1 MKNLFKYAASYWKAM
16 IAIVLILVVQAYCD
30 LSLPAYT
37 SDIVNVGIQQGGIGD
52 EVPRQIATEEME
64 KLLLL
69 VSEDDQ
75 QTVMDAY
82 TEDNTSYKKEAYVLK
97 DSVAEEENTMENLKD
112 ILQIP
117 MMMTSGIE
125 SGSDTTK
132 QMEDK
137 LKEQMS
143 QGMAQS
149 MPQGADRTMPEGMPQ
164 GESQAESQAVS
175 LDDMSMFDLLKMLPA
190 EQRATV
196 VEKIEEHMSEMS
208 DTILDQASV
217 SFCRS
222 AYKDLGMDMDQT
234 QIHYLLK
241 TGGQMAALALLGMAA
256 SIMVAFLA
264 SRVGASAGRDL
275 RSGVFHKVVGF
286 SNNEF
291 NHFSTASLITRST
304 NDIQQIQMLIVM
316 LLRMVLYAPILAIG
330 GVLQV
335 MKTNVSMSWI
345 IGLAVIIIAFVVL
358 LLFLVV
364 MPKFKVLQNLVD
376 KLNLV
381 TREILTGL
389 PVIRAFSTEKHEEE
403 RFDDANRTLTKTN
416 LFVNRAMTFMMPVMM
431 FVMNGVSVL
440 IVWTGAHGISDGQMQ
455 VGDMMAFIQY
465 TMQIIMGFL
474 MLCMISIM
482 LPRAA
487 VAADRVEE
495 VLKSETMIHDPKQ
508 EKHFPKDGKG
518 VLTFDHVSFRYPGA
532 DEDVLEDITFT
543 AKPGETTAIIGS
555 TGSGKSTLVN
565 LIPRFYDV
573 TSGDITLDGVDI
585 REVKQQELREK
596 LGYVPQK
603 GVLFSGDIASNI
615 MFGNSHGSDDEMTE
629 AAEIAQA
636 TEFIDTKPEKYKS
649 PISQG
654 GANVSGGQKQRL
666 SIARAIA
673 KHPQVFIFD
682 DSFSA
687 LDYKTDVTLRRALA
701 EKTSGSTVLIVAQR
715 ISTILHAEQ
724 IIVLDE
730 GKVAG
735 KGTHAELLRNCPVY
749 REIAESQLSRKE
761 LEAAL
766 NEQTDG
772 KEDQIHG

>member
-37 SDIVNVGIQQGGIGD
+37 SDIVNVGIQQGGIED

-64 KLLLL
+64 KLLLF

-112 ILQIP
+112 IFQIP

-149 MPQGADRTMPEGMPQ
+149 MPQGADQTMPEGMPQ

-190 EQRATV
+190 EQRATM
-196 VEKIEEHMSEMS
+196 VEKIEEQMSEMP

-241 TGGQMAALALLGMAA
+241 TGGQMAALALLGMVA

-431 FVMNGVSVL
+431 LVMNGVSVL
-440 IVWTGAHGISDGQMQ
+440 IVWTGAHGISDGKMQ

-508 EKHFPKDGKG
+508 EKHFPEDGKG

-585 REVKQQELREK
+585 REVKQHELREK

-615 MFGNSHGSDDEMTE
+615 MFGNSHGSDDEMIE

-654 GANVSGGQKQRL
+654 GSNVSGGQKQRL

-735 KGTHAELLRNCPVY
+735 KGTHAELLKNCPVY